1 MSILAN
7 LLKKNDPRQETGQIP
22 PGLLQSVSSA
32 APGKNSRRT
41 YLVIGAVAAAAIAGG
56 GLLVVYL
63 QTRTPSSSSLTGQVI
78 PPQSQMAAKVV
89 ETPVPQ
95 MQQSSVRT
103 VAAPVTS
110 TLKTKAP
117 VARQTAEKT
126 APSPR
131 HLQATGAKHA
141 TAASTA
147 PRETPAVERKAVV
160 KDRASLD
167 AYLFAARS
175 AEARRDYSQ
184 AMYQYRKALEADPH
198 NYRILNNLA
207 STSLSMGMFAD
218 ALGYANR
225 ALQLKGDYVSALVNG
240 GIAQGRLGNESGAR
254 AMLGRAV
261 AVDPVNRMALYN
273 LALSQERSALL
284 DDALSSY
291 RRLSDMGDAQ
301 GMLGMARIRERR
313 GEYQDALRLY
323 REVTALPE
331 AGQRVR
337 EAARE
342 RINVLDR

>member
-1 MSILAN
+1 MSVLAD
-7 LLKKNDPRQETGQIP
+7 LLKKNDKHQDAGQIP
-22 PGLLQSVSSA
+22 PGLFQSVSTGGA
-32 APGKNSRRT
+32 KNNSRRT
-41 YLVIGAVAAAAIAGG
+41 YLLIGVVAAAAVAGG

-63 QTRTPSSSSLTGQVI
+63 QTRVPAPSVLTRQTIPQPPQMSATKAVEAPVSQVQPSSSRAVAGPVVTSAKTKPTGALQV
-78 PPQSQMAAKVV
+78 PRKVV
-89 ETPVPQ
+89 TSPV
-95 MQQSSVRT
+95 
-103 VAAPVTS
+103 
-110 TLKTKAP
+110 
-117 VARQTAEKT
+117 
-126 APSPR
+126 
-131 HLQATGAKHA
+131 HLQSGGVKHA
-141 TAASTA
+141 AAATA

-167 AYLFAARS
+167 AFLFAARS

-184 AMYQYRKALEADPH
+184 AMHHYRKALEADSH

-207 STSLSMGMFAD
+207 SVCLSMGMFND

-254 AMLGRAV
+254 SMLSRAV
-261 AVDPVNRMALYN
+261 AVAPTNRLALYN
-273 LALSQERSALL
+273 LALSQERGALL
-284 DDALSSY
+284 DEALSSY
-291 RRLSDMGDAQ
+291 RRLSDTGDAQ

-313 GEYQDALRLY
+313 GENQDALRLY
-323 REVTALPE
+323 REVTALPD

>member
-41 YLVIGAVAAAAIAGG
+41 YLVIGALAAAAIAGG
-56 GLLVVYL
+56 GLLMVYL
-63 QTRTPSSSSLTGQVI
+63 QTRIPTSPSLTHQVI
-78 PPQSQMAAKVV
+78 PPQPQLAAKAV
-89 ETPVPQ
+89 EAPVPQ
-95 MQQSSVRT
+95 AQPSSLRAITGPV
-103 VAAPVTS
+103 VAAVKPKATSVLQASGKVVT
-110 TLKTKAP
+110 
-117 VARQTAEKT
+117 
-126 APSPR
+126 SPR
-131 HLQATGAKHA
+131 HQQA
-141 TAASTA
+141 AASSA
-147 PRETPAVERKAVV
+147 SREAPAVERKTVV

-184 AMYQYRKALEADPH
+184 AMQQYRKALEADPH

-207 STSLSMGMFAD
+207 SICLSMGMFND

-240 GIAQGRLGNESGAR
+240 GIAQGKLGNETGAR
-254 AMLGRAV
+254 SMLGRAV
-261 AVDPVNRMALYN
+261 AVDSVNRMALYN

-291 RRLSDMGDAQ
+291 RRLSDTGDAQ

-313 GEYQDALRLY
+313 GENQDALRLY

>member
-41 YLVIGAVAAAAIAGG
+41 YLVIGALAAVAIAGG
-56 GLLVVYL
+56 GLLMVYL
-63 QTRTPSSSSLTGQVI
+63 QTRIPTSPSLTHQVI
-78 PPQSQMAAKVV
+78 PPQPQLAAKAV
-89 ETPVPQ
+89 EAPVPQ
-95 MQQSSVRT
+95 AQPSSSRAITGPV
-103 VAAPVTS
+103 VAAVKPKGTSVLQASGKVVT
-110 TLKTKAP
+110 
-117 VARQTAEKT
+117 
-126 APSPR
+126 SPR
-131 HLQATGAKHA
+131 HQQAV
-141 TAASTA
+141 ASSA
-147 PRETPAVERKAVV
+147 SREAPAVERKAVV

-184 AMYQYRKALEADPH
+184 AMQQYRKALEADPH

-207 STSLSMGMFAD
+207 SICLSMGMFND

-240 GIAQGRLGNESGAR
+240 GIAQGKLGNETGAR
-254 AMLGRAV
+254 SMLGRAV
-261 AVDPVNRMALYN
+261 AVDSVNRMALYN

-291 RRLSDMGDAQ
+291 RRLSDTGDAQ

-313 GEYQDALRLY
+313 GENQDALRLY

>member
-32 APGKNSRRT
+32 APRKNSRRT
-41 YLVIGAVAAAAIAGG
+41 YLVIGAVAVAAIAGG
-56 GLLVVYL
+56 GLLMVYL
-63 QTRTPSSSSLTGQVI
+63 QTRIPTSPSLTRQVI
-78 PPQSQMAAKVV
+78 PPQPQLAAKAV

-95 MQQSSVRT
+95 TQQSSVRT
-103 VAAPVTS
+103 VAATATS

-117 VARQTAEKT
+117 VARQASEKPAVNPRYLQTAGTKHT
-126 APSPR
+126 AVPAVPR
-131 HLQATGAKHA
+131 GGA
-141 TAASTA
+141 SN
-147 PRETPAVERKAVV
+147 VERKAVV

-175 AEARRDYSQ
+175 AESRRDYSQ
-184 AMYQYRKALEADPH
+184 AMQQYRKALDADPQ

-207 STSLSMGMFAD
+207 SVCLSMGMSDD
-218 ALGYANR
+218 ALGFANR

-254 AMLGRAV
+254 SMLSRAV
-261 AVDPVNRMALYN
+261 AVAPANRLALYN

-284 DDALSSY
+284 DEALSSY
-291 RRLSDMGDAQ
+291 RRLSDTGDAQ

-313 GEYQDALRLY
+313 GENQDALRLY
-323 REVTALPE
+323 REVTALPD